1 MAATGCDALGID
13 WMTDIEKARLRVGDK
28 VALQGNMDPSI
39 LYASKERIKLEV
51 KKNFKA
57 IWSKW

>member
-28 VALQGNMDPSI
+28 VALQGNMD
-39 LYASKERIKLEV
+39 RNIKCENKYRHYFIKFHLG
-51 KKNFKA
+51 
-57 IWSKW
+57 IIS